1 MQEGSMPNTII
12 DELNSKI
19 EKAISY
25 KLIPNQRYT
34 EIEFT
39 VDTNGQA
46 SVIEFWHSANRLDS
60 ANRLPNDYNSVKI
73 PSYILKEFVFKK
85 FKIQPSSLQS

>member
-1 MQEGSMPNTII
+1 MQVGSMPNTII

-46 SVIEFWHSANRLDS
+46 SVIEFWHSANRLHLKGCVS
-60 ANRLPNDYNSVKI
+60 ARLSIVI
-73 PSYILKEFVFKK
+73 IS
-85 FKIQPSSLQS
+85 

>member
-1 MQEGSMPNTII
+1 MQVGSMPNTII

-46 SVIEFWHSANRLDS
+46 SVIEFWHSANRL
-60 ANRLPNDYNSVKI
+60 PNDYNSVKI

-85 FKIQPSSLQS
+85 FPKM